1 MTYAMPTPPT
11 FEKKNVL
18 VTGGA
23 GFIGSHLCD
32 RLLRDGCRVACIDDF
47 STSHVRNIDHL
58 LPNPDFQFLRLDVS
72 KPFDLEKFTE
82 LSAFKLPFQGIQEVY
97 HLACPTSIRRF
108 DEFRVHTIEA
118 NATGNLNALELARK
132 YRARVLLTSS
142 SVVYGTRRG
151 DRVFVEEGDLGA
163 IDQLSPRACYDEG
176 RRFSETMFAT
186 YRQVYGLDTRIARV
200 FRTFGPRM
208 PLNDGHLIPDFIL
221 SALEGKDL
229 VVYDQGKFRTS
240 FVYVLD
246 VVDGLIRLMNAP
258 QDPGP
263 VNVGSDLDMP
273 IMEVAEKVVA
283 MTASSSRIVLG
294 EDLLFLSELPLP
306 RIAKARELGWL
317 PLVRFEDGLAKT
329 VEYMNANRL
338 LLSGG

>member
-1 MTYAMPTPPT
+1 MASPPS
-11 FEKKNVL
+11 FEKKNIL

-23 GFIGSHLCD
+23 GFIGSHLCE
-32 RLLRDGCRVACIDDF
+32 RLLRDGNRVACIDDF
-47 STSHVRNIDHL
+47 STSQVRNIDHL

-72 KPFDLEKFTE
+72 KPFDLETFTE

-97 HLACPTSIRRF
+97 HLACPTSIKRF
-108 DEFRVHTIEA
+108 DEFRIATLQA

-132 YRARVLLTSS
+132 YKAKALLTSS

-151 DRVFVEEGDLGA
+151 DRTFVEEKDTGA

-246 VVDGLIRLMNAP
+246 VVDGLIRLMNAA

-263 VNVGSDLDMP
+263 VNVGSDQDMP

-283 MTASSSRIVLG
+283 MTSSTSRIVPG

-306 RIAKARELGWL
+306 RINKARDLGWL
-317 PLVRFEDGLAKT
+317 PLVRFDDGLAKT
-329 VEYMNANRL
+329 VEYMKANRL